1 MRNLALS
8 DDILMRVDKPARYIG
23 GEFNSVMKDPDSVE
37 IRFAMCFP
45 DVYEIGMSPL
55 GIAILYDMFNERED
69 TWCERV
75 YSPWVDLDQIMLDN
89 KISLFALESQDPV
102 KDFDFL
108 GFSISYEM
116 CYTNILQVLEL
127 AQVPLLSAERSDKD
141 PIVIG
146 GGPCTY
152 NPEPLADFFD
162 LFYIGEGEVSYHQL
176 LDLYKASKQNHE
188 SRSCFLK
195 KAAQIP
201 GIYVPSLYDVSY
213 HEDGTIKSILPI
225 DAEVPGSVK
234 RQVVVDPSEIG
245 YPKKPV
251 IPFVK
256 AVQDRVVLEI
266 MRGCIRGC
274 RFCQAGTTYRPCR
287 SRAPK
292 ELFEIAK
299 RSLETTGHEEIS
311 LSSLSTSDYKYLSE
325 LLDLLLP
332 YLKEKNV
339 ELELPSMRIDAFSLD
354 IMKRIGGVKRGS
366 FTFAPEAGTQR
377 LRNVINK
384 GLSTEEIMEGAGLA
398 FAGGWNKVKLYFML
412 GLPDETD
419 ADAEGI
425 AMLADEVARVYY
437 QIPKEQRNG
446 RCQIT
451 VSSSYFI
458 PKPFTPFQWS
468 PMLDIR
474 EYERR
479 AYLVKDAIK
488 SQLNAKSIRFQWHGS
503 EMSVMEAVLARGD
516 RRLGKLLMLLHQKGC
531 RFDAWTEHFDAEIWH
546 AALDTLGNDPA
557 FYANRTRPDH
567 EIFPW
572 DHIDAGLRKDYLL
585 HEFKRAMKG
594 EVTPNCRERCSGC
607 GINTAY
613 HGGVC
618 FED

>member
-8 DDILMRVDKPARYIG
+8 DYVLMRVDKPARYIG

-89 KISLFALESQDPV
+89 KIPLFALESQDPV

-287 SRAPK
+287 SRAPG

-299 RSLETTGHEEIS
+299 SSLETTGHEEIS

-546 AALDTLGNDPA
+546 AALDTLGIDPA
-557 FYANRTRPDH
+557 FYANRIRPDH

-594 EVTPNCRERCSGC
+594 EVTPHCRERCSGC

>member
-1 MRNLALS
+1 M
-8 DDILMRVDKPARYIG
+8 
-23 GEFNSVMKDPDSVE
+23 
-37 IRFAMCFP
+37 
-45 DVYEIGMSPL
+45 
-55 GIAILYDMFNERED
+55 
-69 TWCERV
+69 
-75 YSPWVDLDQIMLDN
+75 
-89 KISLFALESQDPV
+89 
-102 KDFDFL
+102 
-108 GFSISYEM
+108 
-116 CYTNILQVLEL
+116 
-127 AQVPLLSAERSDKD
+127 
-141 PIVIG
+141 
-146 GGPCTY
+146 
-152 NPEPLADFFD
+152 
-162 LFYIGEGEVSYHQL
+162 
-176 LDLYKASKQNHE
+176 
-188 SRSCFLK
+188 
-195 KAAQIP
+195 
-201 GIYVPSLYDVSY
+201 
-213 HEDGTIKSILPI
+213 
-225 DAEVPGSVK
+225 
-234 RQVVVDPSEIG
+234 
-245 YPKKPV
+245 
-251 IPFVK
+251 
-256 AVQDRVVLEI
+256 
-266 MRGCIRGC
+266 
-274 RFCQAGTTYRPCR
+274 
-287 SRAPK
+287 
-292 ELFEIAK
+292 FEIAK

-546 AALDTLGNDPA
+546 AALDTLGIDPA
-557 FYANRTRPDH
+557 FYANRIRPDH

-594 EVTPNCRERCSGC
+594 EVTPHCRERCSGC

>member
-89 KISLFALESQDPV
+89 KIPLFALESQDPV

-287 SRAPK
+287 SRAPG

-299 RSLETTGHEEIS
+299 STLETTGHEEIS

-546 AALDTLGNDPA
+546 AALDTLGIDPA
-557 FYANRTRPDH
+557 FYANRIRPDH

-594 EVTPNCRERCSGC
+594 EVTPHCRERCSGC

>member
-89 KISLFALESQDPV
+89 KIPLFALESQDPV

-287 SRAPK
+287 SRAPG

-299 RSLETTGHEEIS
+299 SSLETTGHEEIS

-546 AALDTLGNDPA
+546 AALDTLGIDPA
-557 FYANRTRPDH
+557 FYANRIRPDH

-594 EVTPNCRERCSGC
+594 EVTPHCRERCSGC

>member
-75 YSPWVDLDQIMLDN
+75 YSPWVDLEQIILDN
-89 KISLFALESQDPV
+89 KIPLSALELQDPV

-274 RFCQAGTTYRPCR
+274 RFCQAGTTFRPCR

-425 AMLADEVARVYY
+425 AMLADEVARVSY

-594 EVTPNCRERCSGC
+594 EVTPHCRERCSGC

>member
-89 KISLFALESQDPV
+89 KIPLFALESQDPV

-127 AQVPLLSAERSDKD
+127 AQVPLLSAERRDKD

-195 KAAQIP
+195 KAVQIP

-245 YPKKPV
+245 YPKKPI

>member
-89 KISLFALESQDPV
+89 KIPLFALESQDPV

-546 AALDTLGNDPA
+546 AALDGLGIDPT

>member
-89 KISLFALESQDPV
+89 KIPLFALESQDPV

-225 DAEVPGSVK
+225 DDEVPGSVK

>member
-75 YSPWVDLDQIMLDN
+75 YSPWVDLDQIMLGN
-89 KISLFALESQDPV
+89 KIPLFALESQDPV

-287 SRAPK
+287 SRAPG

-299 RSLETTGHEEIS
+299 STLETTGHEEIS

-546 AALDTLGNDPA
+546 AALDTLGIDPA
-557 FYANRTRPDH
+557 FYANRIRPDH

-594 EVTPNCRERCSGC
+594 EVTPHCRERCSGC

>member
-89 KISLFALESQDPV
+89 KIPLFALESQDPV

-287 SRAPK
+287 SRAPE

-546 AALDTLGNDPA
+546 AALDGLGIDPTI
-557 FYANRTRPDH
+557 YANRTRPDH

-594 EVTPNCRERCSGC
+594 EVTPHCRERCSGC

>member
-546 AALDTLGNDPA
+546 AALDTLGIDPA
-557 FYANRTRPDH
+557 FYANRIRPDH